1 VNSSKPR
8 PLAGRE
14 LVNVVT
20 AAAVA
25 RKAEALAVYHV
36 QGMSTLCD
44 WHVICSGNATVH
56 VSAVA
61 LGILTA
67 LKEQGTQ
74 PWYHEGIGEGR
85 WAAIDYSD
93 VIVHVMLPQV
103 REYYAIEDLW
113 QAGVKVVVGASVDTR
128 TATKV
133 RAPRRRIAESRPAAA
148 KGAKRKARRSRA

>member
-1 VNSSKPR
+1 VD
-8 PLAGRE
+8 A
-14 LVNVVT
+14 VT
-20 AAAVA
+20 AAAME

-36 QGMSTLCD
+36 QGVSTLCD

-74 PWYHEGIGEGR
+74 PWYHEGLGDGR

-103 REYYAIEDLW
+103 REYYGIEDLW
-113 QAGVKVVVGASVDTR
+113 QTGVKVPVDA
-128 TATKV
+128 TAETK
-133 RAPRRRIAESRPAAA
+133 AAA
-148 KGAKRKARRSRA
+148 KTRARKRKAVGARRAGATGAKPKARRSRA